1 MNSLLGPFLSLGRDL
16 CQGGALRLT
25 FKFLLLHDVSASD
38 SRVRRGKGFSGTR
51 RTEAANPNNDWTRE
65 KDLEEKTPS

>member
-16 CQGGALRLT
+16 GQGGALRLT
-25 FKFLLLHDVSASD
+25 FKFLSLRDVSASD
-38 SRVRRGKGFSGTR
+38 SRVRRGEGFSGTHR
-51 RTEAANPNNDWTRE
+51 REAPNPNDDWTRE